1 MNETPNYY
9 AIIPAN
15 VRYNNSIQQGAK
27 LLYGEITALSNK
39 TGCCWAGDQYFMG
52 LYKVSQ
58 ATIQR
63 WLTSLEKNGY
73 IDRTVKYKDGS
84 KEIEKRYI
92 RINAYPILKNENT
105 YTQKCEYPILK
116 NEQENNTSINNIN
129 TRANG
134 TLDSDFEKLW
144 KLYPNK
150 KGKVVKNE
158 TTYRHKC
165 QGGTDIN
172 VVDNNTRYNNKER
185 AKCTSASS
193 KKADE
198 EELES
203 NFEKLWK
210 LYPNKK
216 GKVPALR
223 AYKRVMKRGG
233 TTNRDIQ
240 NGIVAYARLNAGTD
254 KKYIMHGGTFFNQEA
269 WADYAEDFE
278 QQQQQ
283 QVQQQQSQ
291 TPMSTFTLKDVAVEL
306 YRECD
311 EDYEKIAEEIKE
323 QEIPLSIEDAKRYI
337 EEFNEE
343 RDKQ

>member
-1 MNETPNYY
+1 MP
-9 AIIPAN
+9 
-15 VRYNNSIQQGAK
+15 QQGWIK
-27 LLYGEITALSNK
+27 LHRKVCNSFVWTNSDHLKLWLLILMKASHDDHRFLFNGKQVDVSSGQLVTGRDALAFEFNDGVSRDHRVVARTLWRWVKQFEKEQMLSIKSNAQYSVITVIN
-39 TGCCWAGDQYFMG
+39 YG
-52 LYKVSQ
+52 LYQESDHQVSIDCPSSVHQ
-58 ATIQR
+58 VSTY
-63 WLTSLEKNGY
+63 KN
-73 IDRTVKYKDGS
+73 
-84 KEIEKRYI
+84 
-92 RINAYPILKNENT
+92 LKNE
-105 YTQKCEYPILK
+105 E
-116 NEQENNTSINNIN
+116 NIN

-134 TLDSDFEKLW
+134 TLESD
-144 KLYPNK
+144 
-150 KGKVVKNE
+150 
-158 TTYRHKC
+158 
-165 QGGTDIN
+165 
-172 VVDNNTRYNNKER
+172 
-185 AKCTSASS
+185 
-193 KKADE
+193 
-198 EELES
+198 
-203 NFEKLWK
+203 FEKLWK

-337 EEFNEE
+337 EEFKEE

>member
-1 MNETPNYY
+1 MMTTNEKPKYFSVTP
-9 AIIPAN
+9 AD
-15 VRYNNSIQQGAK
+15 VRYDDRLQLGARF
-27 LLYGEITALSNK
+27 LYGEISVLSNQN
-39 TGCCWAGDQYFMG
+39 GYCWAGDSYFSK
-52 LYKVSQ
+52 LYNVDNR
-58 ATIQR
+58 TIQR
-63 WLTSLEKNGY
+63 WLMVLEECGY
-73 IDRTVKYKDGS
+73 ITRTVKYKEGS
-84 KEIEKRYI
+84 KEIEKRFI
-92 RINAYPILKNENT
+92 RLREDLMPDNYP
-105 YTQKCEYPILK
+105 
-116 NEQENNTSINNIN
+116 
-129 TRANG
+129 
-134 TLDSDFEKLW
+134 EK
-144 KLYPNK
+144 PK
-150 KGKVVKNE
+150 KRVKNE
-158 TTYRHKC
+158 TTYRHEC

-223 AYKRVMKRGG
+223 AYKRVMKHGG

-323 QEIPLSIEDAKRYI
+323 QEIPLSIDDAKRYI
-337 EEFNEE
+337 EEFKEE

>member
-39 TGCCWAGDQYFMG
+39 TGCCWASDQYFMD
-52 LYKVSQ
+52 LYEISR
-58 ATIQR
+58 ATVQR
-63 WLTSLEKNGY
+63 WLKSLDDNGY
-73 IDRTVKYKDGS
+73 IERHVKYKDGT
-84 KEIEKRYI
+84 KEVEERYI
-92 RINAYPILKNENT
+92 TIRRADVRESVNLNTSSQNCERPMINNEAD
-105 YTQKCEYPILK
+105 
-116 NEQENNTSINNIN
+116 NNTSINNIN
-129 TRANG
+129 TRANS
-134 TLDSDFEKLW
+134 TLESDFEKLW

-150 KGKVVKNE
+150 KGKV
-158 TTYRHKC
+158 
-165 QGGTDIN
+165 
-172 VVDNNTRYNNKER
+172 
-185 AKCTSASS
+185 
-193 KKADE
+193 
-198 EELES
+198 
-203 NFEKLWK
+203 
-210 LYPNKK
+210 
-216 GKVPALR
+216 PAFR

-311 EDYEKIAEEIKE
+311 EDYEKIAEEIKA

-337 EEFNEE
+337 EEFKEE